1 PVPFAVTTSTPVADC
16 TLRADHYASQHWRGL
31 TAWENAESVSN
42 RVMFATLLI
51 GIAQRHGLRWRATGK
66 GWPGFESRVGFE

>member
-1 PVPFAVTTSTPVADC
+1 STPVADC
-16 TLRADHYASQHWRGL
+16 TVRADHRASLCWQCL

-42 RVMFATLLI
+42 RVIFATLLI